1 MARRVRAVPQTPR
14 PGGGEGRRLMHKIV
28 GREEVQRLMRE
39 GAQIVEVLPREEY
52 EQEHLPGAIN
62 IPLKELD
69 AKTASSLRQDRPVV
83 VYCHDFQ

>member
-1 MARRVRAVPQTPR
+1 MHEIIGRA
-14 PGGGEGRRLMHKIV
+14 G
-28 GREEVQRLMRE
+28 VQRLARE

-69 AKTASSLRQDRPVV
+69 AKRASLLSKDRSVV
-83 VYCHDFQ
+83 VYCHDLQ